1 MGAVFGVAW
10 SLMLTAGG
18 AAVAASAPYGG
29 AAPGGQYLAG
39 HVLLGVGIGQLAAV
53 LLRAAVQGV
62 LGRLRAHA
70 DTRRGPQ
77 PVAGADA
84 AERDIAAVPV
94 PARVSTL
101 PMRPAASL
109 APLRGRHAA

>member
-1 MGAVFGVAW
+1 MTAAW
-10 SLMLTAGG
+10 
-18 AAVAASAPYGG
+18 AVAPIH
-29 AAPGGQYLAG
+29 PAG
-39 HVLLGVGIGQLAAV
+39 RRNPPTSVTITADEAVALGVGIGQLAAV
-53 LLRAAVQGV
+53 LLRAAFQGA

-70 DTRRGPQ
+70 DSGRGRQ
-77 PVAGADA
+77 AVVVADA
-84 AERDIAAVPV
+84 AECDIAAAPV

>member
-10 SLMLTAGG
+10 SLMLTACG
-18 AAVAASAPYGG
+18 AAVAASAPYGD

-39 HVLLGVGIGQLAAV
+39 HVLLGVGIGQLAAL
-53 LLRAAVQGV
+53 LLRATLQVV
-62 LGRLRAHA
+62 LRRLRAATRSGPHA
-70 DTRRGPQ
+70 
-77 PVAGADA
+77 VAGADA
-84 AERDIAAVPV
+84 APRDIAAAPV
-94 PARVSTL
+94 PSRVSTL

>member
-18 AAVAASAPYGG
+18 AAVAASAPHSG

-53 LLRAAVQGV
+53 LLRAALQHI
-62 LGRLRAHA
+62 LGRLRARAASPRAPQAVTGAHAAAA
-70 DTRRGPQ
+70 DT
-77 PVAGADA
+77 A
-84 AERDIAAVPV
+84 AAPL

-101 PMRPAASL
+101 PVRPAASL

>member
-53 LLRAAVQGV
+53 LLRAVIQGV
-62 LGRLRAHA
+62 LGRLR
-70 DTRRGPQ
+70 GPQ
-77 PVAGADA
+77 VVAAADA
-84 AERDIAAVPV
+84 AEPDIAAAPV

>member
-53 LLRAAVQGV
+53 LLRAAFQGA

-70 DTRRGPQ
+70 ASGRGPQ
-77 PVAGADA
+77 AVAGAAA
-84 AERDIAAVPV
+84 AECEIAAAPG

-101 PMRPAASL
+101 PMRPPASL